1 MTGAVE
7 HAVRHRDAGLDLV
20 IAQGTEAAG
29 DPAPA
34 VAPPVADAPRV
45 VALAEAVDLDALGEF
60 AVDGAT
66 QRRFVI
72 ARDLDASEALLH
84 ERAEAIGRGELPPG
98 HKLAF

>member
-1 MTGAVE
+1 MSF
-7 HAVRHRDAGLDLV
+7 DQLV
-20 IAQGTEAAG
+20 ARVAAASG
-29 DPAPA
+29 SE
-34 VAPPVADAPRV
+34 PVV
-45 VALAEAVDLDALGEF
+45 VDLDALGEF

-66 QRRFVI
+66 ERRFVI